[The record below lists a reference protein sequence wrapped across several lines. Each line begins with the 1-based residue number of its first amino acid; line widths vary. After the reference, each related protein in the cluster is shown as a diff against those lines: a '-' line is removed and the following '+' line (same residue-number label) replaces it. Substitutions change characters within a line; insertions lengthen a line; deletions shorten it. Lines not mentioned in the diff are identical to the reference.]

1 MACILEIGQEDTYKW
16 TGIVYDV
23 ETRPLKEIRLLLSL
37 IKATCEEPDH
47 SHGCETQYRKKPHGS
62 TIAALKRLTD
72 EIIVHS
78 QMPALEKLA
87 RV

>member
-1 MACILEIGQEDTYKW
+1 MAYIFKYGQEDTYKW
-16 TGIVYDV
+16 TGLVYDV
-23 ETRPLKEIRLLLSL
+23 ENRSLKEVRLLLSL

-47 SHGCETQYRKKPHGS
+47 SHGCETQYREKPHAS
-62 TIAALKRLTD
+62 TIAALKRRTD

-78 QMPALEKLA
+78 KMPALEKLA

>member
-1 MACILEIGQEDTYKW
+1 MASIFKYGQDDHYKW
-16 TGIVYDV
+16 SGMVYNV
-23 ETRPLKEIRLLLSL
+23 ETRPLKEVRLLLSL

-47 SHGCETQYRKKPHGS
+47 SHGCVTQYRKKPHAS